1 MTASYALH
9 SAWTLGV
16 DETDRRFN
24 RILAITLVVFLVLSV
39 AIQFV
44 RTAGD
49 EDGVGD
55 ELSDRY
61 ALSLIHI

>member
-24 RILAITLVVFLVLSV
+24 RILAITLVVFLVLSSSEATEGGAHARV
-39 AIQFV
+39 MGL
-44 RTAGD
+44 REEG
-49 EDGVGD
+49 E
-55 ELSDRY
+55 
-61 ALSLIHI
+61 